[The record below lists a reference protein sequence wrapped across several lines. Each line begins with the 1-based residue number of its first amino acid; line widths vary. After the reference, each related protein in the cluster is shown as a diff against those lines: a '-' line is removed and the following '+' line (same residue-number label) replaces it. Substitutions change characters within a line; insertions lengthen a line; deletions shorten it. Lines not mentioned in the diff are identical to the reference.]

1 MTGVRR
7 SPLMLLSL
15 QSGLCVTCLVILPV
29 MMLVTMV
36 APVGGSGTVSQLK
49 CCPSGQGLVRRAG
62 QPVPTCAPLQASSAE
77 RWPYRTGRR
86 HHHDLGSSDTDP
98 LSAYTD
104 QADRRHRSDHLRPYH
119 SDNSDPYDLPDPST
133 RPTHHVSDPPSLV
146 NANLTCARGHFWL
159 TSDVPGQTF
168 SLLHD
173 GSLRWGLAV
182 YPPGGHC
189 ADLLTSEMVTSDL
202 VTSDPMT
209 SDLVTSSSRRMV
221 MTARICQLN
230 LLDRSRRIAEAETV
244 TRCAQTRC
252 LRKCCP
258 EGFLVRR
265 GDLTCVPAAARW
277 QPAFHHG
284 ETRTPEGDDFS
295 VVSGVPVCRSPGE
308 EAGRVFT
315 LEPNRPSSPGQRPG
329 EHPRQDPR
337 EGYGQDPD
345 EEPEVEDPLNPERFF
360 LQEDGRLWSPGQAT
374 MVPAGRFCVDRVV
387 YDAPPED
394 DQSTA
399 TTATRDNRNT
409 ATRDDQDAV
418 LGQIA
423 VLCFPRQTSVPR
435 PSPPPLLVSLQAC
448 SVAGLL
454 AVLLIH
460 LLVPALRNQHG
471 RCLVSHS
478 AALLVAFSCLL
489 AATQPAVY
497 DRIPLC
503 QAVGEYV
510 SAL

>member
-1 MTGVRR
+1 MTGVRP

-15 QSGLCVTCLVILPV
+15 QSGLCVTCLVILLV
-29 MMLVTMV
+29 MMFVTVVM
-36 APVGGSGTVSQLK
+36 PVGGSGTVSQLK
-49 CCPSGQGLVRRAG
+49 CCPSGQGLVRREG

-77 RWPYRTGRR
+77 LYQTGRLN
-86 HHHDLGSSDTDP
+86 HHDLGTSDTDP

-104 QADRRHRSDHLRPYH
+104 QTDHLHRSDNLRPYH
-119 SDNSDPYDLPDPST
+119 SDNSDPYDLPDLPDPST
-133 RPTHHVSDPPSLV
+133 PPTHHVSDPPLLV
-146 NANLTCARGHFWL
+146 HANLTCARGHFWL

-168 SLLHD
+168 SLLRD

-189 ADLLTSEMVTSDL
+189 ADLVTSDL
-202 VTSDPMT
+202 MT
-209 SDLVTSSSRRMV
+209 SDLVTSSSRRTV

-258 EGFLVRR
+258 VGFLVRR

-295 VVSGVPVCRSPGE
+295 VVSGVPICRSPGE

-329 EHPRQDPR
+329 EHPRRDPR
-337 EGYGQDPD
+337 EGYGQQHGG
-345 EEPEVEDPLNPERFF
+345 EEPEAEDPLNPERFF

-387 YDAPPED
+387 YDAPSED

-399 TTATRDNRNT
+399 TTPTLDNRNT

-423 VLCFPRQTSVPR
+423 VLCFPRQTSVSR
-435 PSPPPLLVSLQAC
+435 PSPPLLLVCLQAS
-448 SVAGLL
+448 SVVGLL